1 MGDAGVTLDRMSFQ
15 DLMQVRNSL
24 EQDLQGL
31 QVSLQ
36 QLGTAKGKYQASAG
50 ALDSL
55 EGEVE
60 GKEALVPLTGSLY
73 APGKLTAQE
82 RILVDLGTGYYAE
95 KSIKDARAFMMRK
108 VAYLEENIKKAMEV
122 AETKQTQMEAV
133 MLTMQMRQQQAQ
145 QTQQAQ

>member
-1 MGDAGVTLDRMSFQ
+1 MDRMSFQ
-15 DLMQVRNSL
+15 DLMQIRNSL

-31 QVSLQ
+31 QASLQ

-55 EGEVE
+55 EEGVE
-60 GKEALVPLTGSLY
+60 GKEALLPLTGSLY
-73 APGKLTAQE
+73 APGKLLAQE

-95 KSIKDARAFMMRK
+95 KSIPDARAFMLRK
-108 VAYLEENIKKAMEV
+108 VSYLEENIKMAMEV

-133 MLTMQMRQQQAQ
+133 MLTMQVKQQQAQ
-145 QTQQAQ
+145 QAQ

>member
-1 MGDAGVTLDRMSFQ
+1 MGDISLDRMSFQ
-15 DLMQVRNSL
+15 DLMQIRNSL

-31 QVSLQ
+31 QASLQ

-55 EGEVE
+55 EEGVE
-60 GKEALVPLTGSLY
+60 GKEALLPLTGSLY
-73 APGKLTAQE
+73 APGKLLAQE

-95 KSIKDARAFMMRK
+95 KSISDARAFMLRK
-108 VAYLEENIKKAMEV
+108 VSYLEENIKMAMEV

-133 MLTMQMRQQQAQ
+133 MLTMQVKQQQAQ
-145 QTQQAQ
+145 QAQQAQ